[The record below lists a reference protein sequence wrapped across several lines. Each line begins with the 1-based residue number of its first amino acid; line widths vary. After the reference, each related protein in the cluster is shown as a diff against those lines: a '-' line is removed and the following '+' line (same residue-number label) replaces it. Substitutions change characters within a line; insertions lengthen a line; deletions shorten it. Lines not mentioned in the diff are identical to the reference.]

1 MSHSGKP
8 WELSFR
14 KSSVFPRCFHSVH
27 FSHMTQDIH
36 SVLDIFPPRYTVSTP
51 AGTLKEN
58 FECAVPGHCGDTDWV
73 HFECPEGFPER
84 NTSWGHSKCTE
95 NSLSWEIAIKLT
107 RKILN
112 VTAVYWVG
120 IWSVHYPFPCD
131 VFVMYQVRKPH
142 LAPSVSNVSYPI
154 GVYCEWMLTPNHFQ
168 VVSLTQILS
177 TPHAATD
184 LQLTL

>member
-95 NSLSWEIAIKLT
+95 NSLSWEIAVKLT

-112 VTAVYWVG
+112 VTAVYQVG

-131 VFVMYQVRKPH
+131 VFAMYWVRKPH
-142 LAPSVSNVSYPI
+142 LAPSVYHVP
-154 GVYCEWMLTPNHFQ
+154 GTHLVC
-168 VVSLTQILS
+168 
-177 TPHAATD
+177 AADRSAAAETGEVR
-184 LQLTL
+184 LPA